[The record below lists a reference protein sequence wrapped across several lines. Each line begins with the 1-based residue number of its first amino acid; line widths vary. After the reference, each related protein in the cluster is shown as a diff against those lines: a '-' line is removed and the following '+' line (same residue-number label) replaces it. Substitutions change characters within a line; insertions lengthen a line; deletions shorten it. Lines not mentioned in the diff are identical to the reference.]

1 MHERVPECIGMVES
15 KDCEELAAVV
25 VGGAGVGLG
34 DVVAEHAWF
43 CGRRGGCCRCCCCW
57 GR

>member
-1 MHERVPECIGMVES
+1 MHERVPECIWMVES
-15 KDCEELAAVV
+15 EDCEELATVV

-43 CGRRGGCCRCCCCW
+43 CGRRGCCCRCCCW

>member
-1 MHERVPECIGMVES
+1 MVCGSGVHECVPECTGMVES
-15 KDCEELAAVV
+15 EDCEELAAVV

-43 CGRRGGCCRCCCCW
+43 YGC
-57 GR
+57 